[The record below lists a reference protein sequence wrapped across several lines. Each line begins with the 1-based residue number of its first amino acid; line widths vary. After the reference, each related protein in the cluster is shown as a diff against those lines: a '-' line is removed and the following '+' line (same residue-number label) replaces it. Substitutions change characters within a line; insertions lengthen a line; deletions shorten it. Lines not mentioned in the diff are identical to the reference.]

1 MWKLIRHSHLTLLP
15 ICGIKTQ
22 LFSIATVSIWPQMSR
37 SRRSSEFFSSFFI
50 RSFPIITDVPGK
62 LSYHSVSLLVKCGAQ
77 SPRKFN
83 CISGKSEL
91 NLFPPPTIYYFKIK
105 IVGSLLIKVYFTRQ
119 KSAKSFYLSV
129 VASRFQTFEE
139 MNGFYRL
146 AFTVLSVS

>member
-1 MWKLIRHSHLTLLP
+1 MGHLIRDVLFPFFPYLISLFLSVEINKTLTPDL
-15 ICGIKTQ
+15 TSNMWHQ
-22 LFSIATVSIWPQMSR
+22 NTAFFSIATVSIWPQMSR

-83 CISGKSEL
+83 CISGKYEL

-105 IVGSLLIKVYFTRQ
+105 NCRFTI
-119 KSAKSFYLSV
+119 
-129 VASRFQTFEE
+129 
-139 MNGFYRL
+139 N
-146 AFTVLSVS
+146 